1 MTLQPIAGPA
11 PGGIPSNPGRMGSGM
26 LRRVQLRTISCVA
39 RCFIPIRGCR
49 GSENGVEGWCGPVK
63 AFTPWFVVL
72 GVLMTSSSQRQS
84 DADAEMSAAATR
96 LLDAL
101 RPDQRAQVQLRLE
114 DTERAN
120 WHFVPRSRKGLPFKS
135 MSPEQRR
142 LAETLVA
149 TGLSRR
155 GYETAVTI
163 MGLETVLAETDG
175 PYRDPELYFLTIFG
189 APGTHQPWGW
199 RFEGHHLSLNFT
211 SPVMALPAVTPS
223 FFGSHPNERRDA
235 GLVTRV
241 LAPEEDLARELVK
254 SLDPAQRRTALLSSS
269 APADILAGPGRSLT
283 APEGIR
289 YAQLGE
295 LQRGLLVRLI
305 KVYLDRHRSD
315 VAAAEWTRIE
325 TAGLENVRFAWAGGL
340 EPRQGHY
347 YRVQGKSFVLEYDN
361 TQNGANHIHT
371 VWRDAERD
379 FGVDLLREHYL
390 ASHRDGGT

>member
-1 MTLQPIAGPA
+1 
-11 PGGIPSNPGRMGSGM
+11 M
-26 LRRVQLRTISCVA
+26 LHGVQLLAISCVA
-39 RCFIPIRGCR
+39 RCTSQVRGRPGRENVARR
-49 GSENGVEGWCGPVK
+49 GLVDPPTAEGWCDPVK
-63 AFTPWFVVL
+63 PLTPWFVVL
-72 GVLMTSSSQRQS
+72 GILMASSSQRQS

-96 LLDAL
+96 FLAAL
-101 RPDQRAQVQLRLE
+101 RPDQRKQVQLGLE

-120 WHFVPRSRKGLPFKS
+120 WHFVPRTRKGLPFKS
-135 MSPEQRR
+135 MSPEQRQ

-149 TGLSRR
+149 TGLSRH
-155 GYETAVTI
+155 GYETALTI
-163 MGLETVLAETDG
+163 ISLETVLAETDG
-175 PYRDPELYFLTIFG
+175 PYRDPELYSLTVFG
-189 APGTHQPWGW
+189 DPAAHQPWGW

-211 SPVMALPAVTPS
+211 SPVTALPAVTPS
-223 FFGSHPNERRDA
+223 FFGSNPNERRDA
-235 GLVTRV
+235 GAVTRV

-254 SLDPAQRRTALLSSS
+254 SLDPGQRKLAILSAR
-269 APADILAGPGRSLT
+269 APPDILAGPGRNLT
-283 APEGIR
+283 SPEGIR

-305 KVYLDRHRSD
+305 KVYLDRHRPD

-325 TAGLENVRFAWAGGL
+325 GAGLENVRFAWAGGM

-361 TQNGANHIHT
+361 TQNDANHIHT

-390 ASHRDGGT
+390 ASHSDAGK